1 MMDIHAYS
9 LYSGSTGNAFLLDAN
24 GICILVD
31 AGKSAKSLSAAIQ
44 ACGRT
49 PEDISAVFVTHE
61 HTDHIKALPIFLKK
75 HPIPVHLPQ
84 ACAYKLE
91 NEPWADSLLMP
102 HPPIHTEEIGTIR
115 VISFPTPHDS
125 RGSVGYRFEIPTDK
139 GLYRIGYATDIGYIT
154 PTIEKNL
161 IGCHAVVLESNHD
174 PDMLQEGPYP
184 YELKLR
190 VASKRGHLSNPDSA
204 DFAVRLCENGAKS
217 IMLAHLSQENNTPDT
232 AYSEHLG
239 HLANDRIHICVAQPD
254 AVVELELEDLCS
266 C

>member
-1 MMDIHAYS
+1 MVCYT
-9 LYSGSTGNAFLLDAN
+9 LFSGSTGN
-24 GICILVD
+24 CIYLEEGKTKILID
-31 AGKSAKSLSAAIQ
+31 AGGSMKQIESALSSVGTSLCDVSAI
-44 ACGRT
+44 
-49 PEDISAVFVTHE
+49 FVTHE
-61 HTDHIKALPIFLKK
+61 HTDHIKALSVFLKK

-91 NEPWADSLLMP
+91 HEPWADSFLIP
-102 HPPIHTEEIGTIR
+102 HPPIHTEEIGGIR

-204 DFAVRLCENGAKS
+204 DFAARLCENGAKS

-239 HLANDRIHICVAQPD
+239 HLANDRIHICVAQPE